1 MRRVFIDSAFWIA
14 LRLRKDPQNNQAQK
28 IARWLGVNRCT
39 LIVTPFIFAESHAYF
54 CRSEI
59 RHQVVSDFWAN
70 PAVVFEQPS
79 YKDQE
84 QALNILKEHGDKTYS
99 FADAISFV
107 VMMRLGLQ
115 EVVTFDRHFHQ
126 FGGFTVI
133 DETSL

>member
-14 LRLRKDPQNNQAQK
+14 FRLRKDPQNIQAQK
-28 IARWLGVNRCT
+28 IARWLSANRCT

-54 CRSEI
+54 CRSII
-59 RHQVVSDFWAN
+59 RHQIVRDFWSN

-79 YKDQE
+79 YGDQE
-84 QALNILKEHGDKTYS
+84 KAVKILQEHEDKSYS

-126 FGGFTVI
+126 FGGFSVI
-133 DETSL
+133 DGTSL